1 MDVHSM
7 VGKIMRG
14 QLIDPSEVSAEQLTE
29 FIKEIVMMD
38 EVTGIS
44 NATGLHAFIGRMQ
57 AQGRMDRYDVFFINI
72 KSMRIINEKWGR
84 QGGNQVLF
92 QYANRIKELT
102 HPDGFV
108 ARMGGDNFFAF
119 VNKNNRD
126 YFIKNATKV
135 QMQLEM
141 DGEVWTE
148 KVEARMG
155 IYEIHPGEMGADAME
170 ASSMAL
176 QFIRISSDQLLS
188 VYSPEMK
195 QKDFNAKKLKDSFKD
210 ALINEEFLPFYQPK
224 VNIWTGEVCGAEALA
239 RWRHGDEMI
248 SPAEFVPILEQTGA
262 ICRLDFYML
271 EHLCRDIRQ
280 WQDKGLTP
288 VKVSCNFSKKHL
300 CREQFAEKII
310 RTIEHYQIDPKYIE
324 IELTE
329 TYEADDSRALKSFIE
344 QMQIHGIGTSI
355 DDFGNA
361 YSSLRLLKDMK
372 AETVKIDKSLI
383 DNVGKGIREND
394 AIAGNMVRMLL
405 DLGKEVIVEG
415 VEEEEQIEFLKKVD
429 CSIVQ
434 GYYYAKPMPEEEFEK
449 WLV

>member
-1 MDVHSM
+1 
-7 VGKIMRG
+7 
-14 QLIDPSEVSAEQLTE
+14 
-29 FIKEIVMMD
+29 
-38 EVTGIS
+38 
-44 NATGLHAFIGRMQ
+44 
-57 AQGRMDRYDVFFINI
+57 
-72 KSMRIINEKWGR
+72 
-84 QGGNQVLF
+84 
-92 QYANRIKELT
+92 
-102 HPDGFV
+102 
-108 ARMGGDNFFAF
+108 
-119 VNKNNRD
+119 
-126 YFIKNATKV
+126 
-135 QMQLEM
+135 
-141 DGEVWTE
+141 
-148 KVEARMG
+148 
-155 IYEIHPGEMGADAME
+155 
-170 ASSMAL
+170 
-176 QFIRISSDQLLS
+176 
-188 VYSPEMK
+188 
-195 QKDFNAKKLKDSFKD
+195 
-210 ALINEEFLPFYQPK
+210 
-224 VNIWTGEVCGAEALA
+224 
-239 RWRHGDEMI
+239 
-248 SPAEFVPILEQTGA
+248 
-262 ICRLDFYML
+262 ML

-344 QMQIHGIGTSI
+344 QMQTHGIGTSI